1 MDMGDSNLSNLVQEL
16 QVKLKEKTLIIKNL
30 EDMLKS
36 AGKKIDKQ
44 SPAADDPLKLQQKIA
59 DLDAENQKL
68 RESLANQQ
76 NTGSGGP
83 LTTLVKDLQGKI
95 KKKDEEIA
103 KLRGSGNI
111 PSGQQPA
118 SSGDDA
124 PKLQQKIAEQDAE
137 IQKLRD
143 EITIIK
149 ARESRSEQAGPM
161 GPMADLVKDLQRKL
175 KSREE
180 EIERLKTSTG
190 HKATGL
196 DKSGDVDQ
204 LKVQVNAFS
213 VSNTELRKTVEI
225 LQKEVRQKEQLILGL
240 QDENK
245 LLKDQSRGGGLPSGD
260 QGTLAEEN
268 RVLSDKLTKTRQ
280 QIQYLS
286 DDLARKNQDI
296 LLLQQYRSKDAM
308 EVVQKERDTMKASFQ
323 SMQEKLA
330 TMQKEQEDGG
340 THQQMLRFRELRS
353 MLDSMKRQIRLQ
365 NQELNEVKKKI
376 IIV

>member
-1 MDMGDSNLSNLVQEL
+1 MGDSNLSNLVQEL

-76 NTGSGGP
+76 NTGPSGP
-83 LTTLVKDLQGKI
+83 LTELVKDLQTKL
-95 KKKDEEIA
+95 KKKDEELA
-103 KLRGSGNI
+103 KVKSGGVKG
-111 PSGQQPA
+111 PSAP
-118 SSGDDA
+118 SDDSQ
-124 PKLQQKIAEQDAE
+124 KLQNKIAMQDAE
-137 IQKLRD
+137 ILSLQ
-143 EITIIK
+143 ETISTLK
-149 ARESRSEQAGPM
+149 GQASKSEQAGPM
-161 GPMADLVKDLQRKL
+161 TDLVKDLQRKL
-175 KSREE
+175 KSKEE
-180 EIERLKTSTG
+180 EIERLKPSAG
-190 HKATGL
+190 YKAASPA
-196 DKSGDVDQ
+196 KSGEVDQ
-204 LKVQVNAFS
+204 LKVQVNAFT
-213 VSNTELRKTVEI
+213 VSNNELRKSVEI
-225 LQKEVRQKEQLILGL
+225 LQKQIRQKEQLILGL

-245 LLKDQSRGGGLPSGD
+245 MIKDQSRGGGQPSGD

-268 RVLSDKLTKTRQ
+268 RVLSDKLTKARQ

-296 LLLQQYRSKDAM
+296 MLLQQYRSKDAM
-308 EVVQKERDTMKASFQ
+308 EVVQKERDAMKGSYQA
-323 SMQEKLA
+323 MQEKLA
-330 TMQKEQEDGG
+330 TMQKEQEEGG

-376 IIV
+376 VTV